1 MPQPALIG
9 VDLGSTN
16 IKAVAFGLDG
26 GQLAQATTPT
36 ITHSPRPGW
45 AEYEAEEV
53 WTAVCFVLR
62 HLLANLPAHAE
73 PAAIACS
80 SMAEAGVALD
90 AHGQPLYPFI
100 SWFDQRTLPQAEQ
113 WATQIGEETTA
124 RITGLAVR
132 PVYGIFRLLWLRA
145 NAPELFHRTRRWLN
159 MADYGA
165 FRLCGAT
172 ATDYSLASRML
183 LLDLAQKEWSD
194 TLLAANGLDRGVLGE
209 LVPSGTQV
217 GRVSSQAAAETGLPA
232 GLPVCSGGHDHV
244 CGAFGLGLTQV
255 GDTFDSM
262 GTAESL
268 MMTTAAPQLD
278 GSVTRRQIGQGVH
291 VAPNRYYAMSGV
303 QMSGG
308 AVDWVRRL
316 LLGAALGDA
325 ATPEGYEQL
334 MQLAGE
340 APPGSGGVF
349 FVPHLRRANPPH
361 VNPHARG
368 AFVGITGDSNRSH
381 LARAVLEGVAYEYQ
395 QVLENMAE
403 AVGVQPLKLV
413 ATGGGTRNGVWM
425 GIKTAVSGLPI
436 TIPAVDEA
444 VCLGAAML
452 AGVGSG
458 VYASFA
464 DAAEQVQFASR
475 TIECDPSLHQF
486 YRQRYETI
494 YRTLYGVLK
503 PTSDLMYAMET
514 KEAK

>member
-1 MPQPALIG
+1 MSQPALIG

-16 IKAVAFGLDG
+16 IKAVAFGLG
-26 GQLAQATTPT
+26 GEQLAQATTPT
-36 ITHSPRPGW
+36 ITHVPRPGW
-45 AEYEAEEV
+45 AEYGAEEV
-53 WTAVCFVLR
+53 WTAVCSVLR
-62 HLLANLPAHAE
+62 QLLANLPANAV
-73 PAAIACS
+73 PAAVTCS

-100 SWFDQRTLPQAEQ
+100 SWFDQRTIPQAEQ
-113 WATQIGEETTA
+113 WARHIGEETTA
-124 RITGLAVR
+124 KITGLGVR
-132 PVYGIFRLLWLRA
+132 PVYGIFRLLWLRD
-145 NAPELFHRTRRWLN
+145 NAPDLFRRTRRWLN

-183 LLDLAQKEWSD
+183 LLDLARKEWSA
-194 TLLAANGLDRGVLGE
+194 TLLEANGLDGSVLGE

-368 AFVGITGDSNRSH
+368 AFVGITGDSSRSH

-395 QVLENMAE
+395 LVLENMAE
-403 AVGVQPLKLV
+403 AVGVQPSKLV

-464 DAAEQVQFASR
+464 DAAAQVQFASR
-475 TIECDPSLHQF
+475 TIQCDPTLHQF
-486 YRQRYETI
+486 YRQQYEQI
-494 YRTLYGVLK
+494 YKTLYGALR
-503 PTSDLMYAMET
+503 ET
-514 KEAK
+514 NELIRKGIVGRGV